1 MWYTILTKLRI
12 KKSHG
17 HLNRCRKS
25 FWKNSTSIYD
35 KKKKTLNKVCI
46 EEIYLNTVVV
56 VQSLSHV
63 WLCNPMNCS
72 TTGFSVHHYL
82 LKFPQTHVH
91 WVSDAIQPSLP
102 PLLPFP
108 LALNFPQH
116 QDLFQWVS
124 SLHQMAKVL
133 ELQLQHQSFQW
144 IFRVD
149 FL

>member
-82 LKFPQTHVH
+82 LKFPHTHVH
-91 WVSDAIQPSLP
+91 WVSDAVQPSLP

-116 QDLFQWVS
+116 QGLFQWVS